1 MHCSYWRP
9 FLCMGAFFT
18 YHLHVQ
24 IKLIKVLIFY
34 SITKKDCVKFRGS
47 RAILPLC
54 LCGSKTFTRKY
65 LECPKFFSCG
75 YFVGSKCFRWYFVNT
90 KALSLVF
97 RGSEDFTGG
106 FLVGPKVSSLGKWWV
121 LNFFLWVTRE

>member
-1 MHCSYWRP
+1 MHCYYWRP

-75 YFVGSKCFRWYFVNT
+75 YFVGSKCF
-90 KALSLVF
+90 SLVF
-97 RGSEDFTGG
+97 CEYESFI
-106 FLVGPKVSSLGKWWV
+106 VSISRVRRFYWWV
-121 LNFFLWVTRE
+121 FGGSKSFFLG